1 MKHKF
6 KTMEAT
12 VTKTL
17 TIPVSQ
23 IPVLKKLIS
32 SDGWKE
38 EVVNNAIKRILTS
51 PRKSTDYNEEE
62 IVQEVK
68 QYRHGH

>member
-1 MKHKF
+1 
-6 KTMEAT
+6 MEAT

-32 SDGWKE
+32 YDGWKE
-38 EVVNNAIKRILTS
+38 EAVNNAIKRILTS
-51 PRKSTDYNEEE
+51 PRKSTEYNEEE
-62 IVQEVK
+62 IVEEVK